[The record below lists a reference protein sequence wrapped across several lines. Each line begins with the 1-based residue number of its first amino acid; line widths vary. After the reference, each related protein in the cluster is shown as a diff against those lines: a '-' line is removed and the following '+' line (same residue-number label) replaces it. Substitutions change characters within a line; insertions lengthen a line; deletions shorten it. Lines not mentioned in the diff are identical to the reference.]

1 MAAVRVGAAAWTGTG
16 GAASATATSR
26 PGAAGGA
33 APRMEASSRSPP
45 PRAPSRWARRR
56 RRPRAAPRRGRR
68 GDRGG
73 PELPADLRG
82 AGTTRHRALAPPAL
96 PILARIGTAPRR
108 HAVRARAEHPAI
120 LRMGR
125 TEPFAW
131 PRMTATS
138 SPSQAGSTRRSPRRR
153 RKAITRWAS
162 ARSRAAGAAR
172 RRPSDAARGAGRRA
186 LARDRAVRRGLLDG
200 REEAPGAVAERPPRP
215 AGRARARP
223 APEEPCA
230 RMRRGPR
237 DAPRPP
243 PARRAG
249 PAPPPASGPARGR
262 ARRPSDRRR
271 RAAFGSA

>member
-1 MAAVRVGAAAWTGTG
+1 
-16 GAASATATSR
+16 
-26 PGAAGGA
+26 
-33 APRMEASSRSPP
+33 MEASSRSPP

-56 RRPRAAPRRGRR
+56 RRPRTAPRRGRR

-73 PELPADLRG
+73 FGAPGGPPWRWNDAASSARAARPPDPRPSRDGPSPPRGPGSRG
-82 AGTTRHRALAPPAL
+82 APGDLADGPHRALRLAEDDGDVEPLPGRLDAPVAEAAAQSDHAMGLGEVPGRGSREAAAERCGREGRVAGL
-96 PILARIGTAPRR
+96 SHETA
-108 HAVRARAEHPAI
+108 
-120 LRMGR
+120 
-125 TEPFAW
+125 
-131 PRMTATS
+131 
-138 SPSQAGSTRRSPRRR
+138 
-153 RKAITRWAS
+153 
-162 ARSRAAGAAR
+162 
-172 RRPSDAARGAGRRA
+172 
-186 LARDRAVRRGLLDG
+186 AVRRGLLDG

-215 AGRARARP
+215 AGRGRARP